1 MARIKTADE
10 SARSRLRRGGG
21 AADPRAPFREA
32 IVSLR
37 GEEVLEIRPEGDE
50 TIRGLKAIVT
60 RSGNQAG
67 VEVVYGETT
76 DGALLVWRKTPTRGR
91 GRPRRQD
98 AARA

>member
-1 MARIKTADE
+1 MVRFKTADE
-10 SARSRLRRGGG
+10 SARSRLRRAGG

-32 IVSLR
+32 IASLR
-37 GEEVLEIRPEGDE
+37 GEEVLEIRPEGNE
-50 TIRGLKAIVT
+50 TIRGLKAIAT
-60 RSGNQAG
+60 RSGKQASI
-67 VEVVYGETT
+67 EILYGETN